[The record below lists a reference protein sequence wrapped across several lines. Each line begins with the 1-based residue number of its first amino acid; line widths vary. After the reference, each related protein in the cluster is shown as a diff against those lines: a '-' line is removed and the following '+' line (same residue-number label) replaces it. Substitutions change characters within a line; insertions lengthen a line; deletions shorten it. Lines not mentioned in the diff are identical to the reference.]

1 MDNLDVPAL
10 LKRAKSLISKKQRW
24 LKNRFAMNYDTM
36 ECRRVDDSDADCF
49 CLYGA
54 LQRACYETG
63 NIKNASILGA
73 ILLFPKIEKKS
84 MDVQVTAY
92 NDAEER
98 THAEVMALFDAA
110 LVRYSQDKT

>member
-1 MDNLDVPAL
+1 
-10 LKRAKSLISKKQRW
+10 
-24 LKNRFAMNYDTM
+24 
-36 ECRRVDDSDADCF
+36 
-49 CLYGA
+49 
-54 LQRACYETG
+54 
-63 NIKNASILGA
+63 LGA